1 MLIRLLLA
9 LASILWINH
18 SSANFAAWD
27 REEEG
32 PWLMQESEH
41 FVITYPAKNSALAG
55 KSLNIAERVHQ
66 ELLPFFGASPSEK
79 TQMVLV
85 DDFDVS
91 NGWATFFPF
100 AQIRLYT
107 SPPDT
112 ISGLEESDDWLH
124 TLIRHEY
131 VHILHMEMAAASPD
145 FLQNIFGRLVVL
157 FPHTMTPSFML
168 EGLATYLETN
178 EELAYGRL
186 QSAYYAMQMRMEVA
200 SGSLKDLE
208 DVSAPLRD
216 WPLGMQYLYGS
227 YFYQFLAETYSEE
240 KIKQY
245 LQNYSRQI
253 IPAILQN
260 SVAYKTFGKD
270 FPDLWLEYQAWLN
283 AKFEPQIASLQQEQ
297 DLIDVAAIRGVVTN
311 YQTTA
316 EALFQD
322 VSSSQ
327 GSDFY
332 FIANSGEDSTQ
343 LKRSSTTDS
352 LEQSDTLVKTRDVIA
367 LDVNEQGD
375 IAASRLI
382 NWVDGRSWADVYLL
396 QDGNWQALTQKQ
408 RLRNVRWL
416 NNNWMI
422 ASRKQFGISQLILLN
437 KEGEQKILW
446 QGDDEK
452 SVIGDYDIADNGEY
466 LIAAM
471 KRSNQGWNL
480 ERLDLTELDLTEE
493 GNNVIASLTWQM
505 ITKTRSVESCPQIL
519 ADGRILFSADYND
532 VYNLYVLDPVTKNLQ
547 QLTHMLGGAFAPK
560 LVLSV
565 ESTQADSIVFQA
577 YTSEGFEFR
586 KIEFESKIVGSDTDD
601 EKKSPQL
608 QYSAPQYSK
617 LEGQLNYP
625 DPYVVDVA
633 KTAAQDY
640 QPWSTLTPTWW
651 LPYYQKTPEY
661 TQIGLMTA
669 GADALTRHLYS
680 AQIGIDTDY
689 KLADMNFTYAY
700 DNRYQVSFN
709 RSHDYIDVG
718 ITGENDDGVDY
729 IIEKDQW
736 LFSRLNIVNAI
747 EDQLSLNAAIIVQ
760 QEASL
765 DRDDLFKPLCLDGNF
780 NQHKSCEKSLVGL
793 GLRFDNRENYLNSP
807 GNSYGR
813 YLDLV
818 IETNELL
825 DSDYEGE
832 VIQAQWLEIF
842 DLPGRRSLS
851 LQTLWGMTDQKGE
864 KFTLGGED
872 RGSESS
878 LFGRDDFALRG
889 YAPSSTGGQYYNV
902 NRINFTQ
909 WLARVEK
916 GWKNYPLA
924 LGDISSKFFID
935 YGSAWQDDTQADY
948 LTGAGIEL
956 NAEVLVFYNLLLPIS
971 LTYAHGFDETLGQD
985 RFTFGVSLPY

>member
-9 LASILWINH
+9 LVSILWINQI
-18 SSANFAAWD
+18 SANFAAWD

-41 FVITYPAKNSALAG
+41 FVITYPAKNSALAD

-66 ELLPFFGASPSEK
+66 ELLPFFGGSPSDK

-131 VHILHMEMAAASPD
+131 VHILHMEMASASPE
-145 FLQNIFGRLVVL
+145 FLQNIFGRLVIL

-168 EGLATYLETN
+168 EGLAVYLETN

-200 SGSLKDLE
+200 SGNLKDLE

-227 YFYQFLAETYSEE
+227 YFYQFLAETYGEE

-260 SVAYKTFGKD
+260 SVAVNTFGKG
-270 FPDLWLEYQAWLN
+270 FPELWLEYQTWLN
-283 AKFEPQIASLQQEQ
+283 TKFEPQIASLEQ
-297 DLIDVAAIRGVVTN
+297 AQNLTDVAATRGVVTH
-311 YQTTA
+311 YQINA

-332 FIANSGEDSTQ
+332 YIANSGEDSTQ
-343 LKRSSTTDS
+343 LMRSSTTDS
-352 LEQSDTLVKTRDVIA
+352 LEESDTIIKTRDIIA

-382 NWVDGRSWADVYLL
+382 SWVDGRSWADVYLL

-416 NNNWMI
+416 NNDWMI

-446 QGDDEK
+446 QGGDEK
-452 SVIGDYDIADNGEY
+452 SVIGDYDISDKGEY

-480 ERLDLTELDLTEE
+480 ERLDLTGE
-493 GNNVIASLTWQM
+493 GNNVVANSPWKM
-505 ITKTRSVESCPQIL
+505 ITETRSIENSPQIL

-532 VYNLYVLDPVTKNLQ
+532 VYNLYILDPVTKNLQ

-560 LVLSV
+560 LVLSADRN
-565 ESTQADSIVFQA
+565 QADSIVFQA

-586 KIEFESKIVGSDTDD
+586 KIDFESKTVSVAHAELIYA
-601 EKKSPQL
+601 EL
-608 QYSAPQYSK
+608 EYSK
-617 LEGQLNYP
+617 LEGELNYP
-625 DPYVVDVA
+625 DPYAVDVE

-651 LPYYQKTPEY
+651 LPYYQATPEY
-661 TQIGLMTA
+661 TQIGMMTA
-669 GADALTRHLYS
+669 GADALSRHLYS
-680 AQIGIDTDY
+680 AQFGIDTQY
-689 KLADMNFTYAY
+689 KLVGMNFSYTY
-700 DNRYQVSFN
+700 DNRYQLSFD
-709 RSHDYIDVG
+709 RSHDYID
-718 ITGENDDGVDY
+718 IAINGERDEDVDY
-729 IIEKDQW
+729 ITEKDQW

-747 EDQLSLNAAIIVQ
+747 EDQLSLNAAIVVQ

-780 NQHKSCEKSLVGL
+780 KQHKSCEKSLVGL
-793 GLRFDNRENYLNSP
+793 GLRFDNRESYLNSP
-807 GNSYGR
+807 GYSYGR
-813 YLDLV
+813 YLDIV
-818 IETNELL
+818 VETNELL

-832 VIQAQWLEIF
+832 VIQAQWLEVF

-851 LQTLWGMTDQKGE
+851 LQTLWGMTDEKGE

-889 YAPSSTGGQYYNV
+889 YAPSSIGGQYYNV
-902 NRINFTQ
+902 NRLNFTQ
-909 WLARVEK
+909 WLARIEK

-935 YGSAWQDDTQADY
+935 YGSAWQDSESAEY
-948 LTGAGIEL
+948 LAGAGIEL
-956 NAEVLVFYNLLLPIS
+956 SAEVLVFYNLLLPIS
-971 LTYAHGFDETLGQD
+971 FTYAHGFDNDLGQD
-985 RFTFGVSLPY
+985 RFTLGVSLPY